1 MEDIPFTERVN
12 RLSGS
17 LDGGL
22 ASTEFAA
29 VLQGCEDQIFSG
41 YDENPKGLSNHEVIS
56 QIERSGSVGT
66 SLGRSLELPAVVFTG
81 CGTSGRI
88 AI

>member
-41 YDENPKGLSNHEVIS
+41 YDENQKGLSNHEVIS
-56 QIERSGSVGT
+56 QIERVAKECGHIIGPESGAPG
-66 SLGRSLELPAVVFTG
+66 LVVFTG
-81 CGTSGRI
+81 LN
-88 AI
+88 